1 MFNTKY
7 VSEDEAKKLLQDGEI
22 SGYLKLE
29 EGKPKVTIMT
39 NGIDQTILKYVTE
52 EISETIDVMQNI
64 AEYKIQQIIK
74 STPRKEDI
82 RKL

>member
-1 MFNTKY
+1 
-7 VSEDEAKKLLQDGEI
+7 
-22 SGYLKLE
+22 
-29 EGKPKVTIMT
+29 MT

-64 AEYKIQQIIK
+64 AEYKIQEIIK

-82 RKL
+82 RKI